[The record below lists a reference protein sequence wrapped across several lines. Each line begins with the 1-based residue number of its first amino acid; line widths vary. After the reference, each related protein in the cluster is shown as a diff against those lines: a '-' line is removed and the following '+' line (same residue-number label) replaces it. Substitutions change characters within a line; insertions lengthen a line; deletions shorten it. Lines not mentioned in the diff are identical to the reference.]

1 MTAGD
6 DPEATGFLHRWA
18 RLKRTGGD
26 PAEGDEATEDAVP
39 GALGP
44 DENAAGRE
52 AVQPIDP
59 EHGPEPKPEPEPE
72 PDPDLIASLP
82 RIEDITAD
90 TDVTAFLRSGVPRAL
105 RNAALRRAWA
115 ADPRIANYLDPAR
128 DYFWDW
134 NAPAGMPG
142 GIPGGGG
149 TLGAEAVAKMV
160 RAVVGLVQEA
170 DAVAPAP
177 SPGPTPATGP
187 TPVVASPAPVPARN
201 PSEGAAPEPTGKNA
215 PGAVF
220 SDPEPGPTPGAD
232 RAAAK
237 STLQGAPTVSPTPRH
252 GGAMPS

>member
-1 MTAGD
+1 MTAKD

-26 PAEGDEATEDAVP
+26 AAGEDEATEDALP
-39 GALGP
+39 GSSDLAGT
-44 DENAAGRE
+44 AAGRE
-52 AVQPIDP
+52 AAQPLA
-59 EHGPEPKPEPEPE
+59 PEPEPEPEPE

-170 DAVAPAP
+170 DPAASAPAP
-177 SPGPTPATGP
+177 RPTSVA
-187 TPVVASPAPVPARN
+187 ASPAPAPART
-201 PSEGAAPEPTGKNA
+201 SSVGAAPEPTRKNA

-232 RAAAK
+232 RTAAK
-237 STLQGAPTVSPTPRH
+237 STPQGASAVSPTPRH
-252 GGAMPS
+252 GGAMPT